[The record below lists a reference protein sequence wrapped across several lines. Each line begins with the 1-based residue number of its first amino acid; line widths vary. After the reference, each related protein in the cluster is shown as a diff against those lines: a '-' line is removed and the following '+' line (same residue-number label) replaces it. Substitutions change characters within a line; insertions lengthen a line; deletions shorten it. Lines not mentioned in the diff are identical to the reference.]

1 MKTQMFE
8 RPLKGVFFDMDGV
21 LYDSM
26 KNHALSWEKAM
37 AEFGI
42 HYPLHYSYLNEGRT
56 SKSTINWAF
65 NKMLNRNAT
74 TDEID
79 KIYELKTLLMSK
91 LPIPPM
97 FNDIDHFIAD
107 LKTNGIQVMIVTGSN
122 QKSLIDRI
130 QNDFNITKDLIITG
144 ADVSIGKPH
153 PEPYL
158 KALERSGLKQENVII
173 IENAPLGIK
182 SAKAAG
188 VYTVA
193 VNTGLL
199 ENDILASSGA
209 DWVIDSISELISN
222 WQRIINNY
230 NRKI

>member
-1 MKTQMFE
+1 MTTQIYGK
-8 RPLKGVFFDMDGV
+8 PLKGVFFDMDGV

-42 HYPLHYSYLNEGRT
+42 HYPQYYSYLNEGRT

-79 KIYELKTLLMSK
+79 KIYELKTSLMSK
-91 LPIPPM
+91 LPTPLM
-97 FNDIDHFIAD
+97 FDNIDHFIAD
-107 LKTNGIQVMIVTGSN
+107 LKTNGVQVMIVTGSN

-130 QNDFNITKDLIITG
+130 QNDFNITKDFIIAG

-158 KALERSGLKQENVII
+158 KALERSGLSKENVII
-173 IENAPLGIK
+173 IENAPLGIQ

-199 ENDILASSGA
+199 KNDILKSSGA
-209 DWVIDSISELISN
+209 DLVIDSISELINN

-230 NRKI
+230 NSKF